1 MCADLAEYLQAE
13 WFIDY
18 NLVDMR
24 QKEQQLQSLTQQLKA
39 LEAIESDAGDGS
51 CGYMHN
57 SNCVGAIFESLQS
70 IDVVGY
76 YEYPGDASMLEPLET
91 SKLMQKMTGN

>member
-1 MCADLAEYLQAE
+1 MVCADFAEYLQAE

-51 CGYMHN
+51 CGYMHT
-57 SNCVGAIFESLQS
+57 SNCIGAILESLRS
-70 IDVVGY
+70 IDAGGC
-76 YEYPGDASMLEPLET
+76 YEYCDVPW
-91 SKLMQKMTGN
+91 